1 MASPECHEFDFILL
15 SVLLPCIRPF
25 FLQDSNDNIK
35 CKLQKHCAKHENMEA
50 AADDTH

>member
-1 MASPECHEFDFILL
+1 MARTECYEFDFILL
-15 SVLLPCIRPF
+15 SVLLPYIRLF
-25 FLQDSNDNIK
+25 VLQDSNDSIK